1 MRAAVFDR
9 PGEPIRVERLPDP
22 EPGPGDVLVRV
33 GRAGICG
40 TDLAMTSDSLLT
52 YGPGPFGHEF
62 AGEVVAVGA
71 GVDRARIGE
80 LVACLPVT
88 PCGGCPGCASGYALT
103 CAAPR
108 GGAAGFAELAAVP
121 AAGAI
126 ALPRT
131 LGPADGA
138 LVEPMA
144 CGLHAL
150 RRGRLRAGDRV
161 LVLGAGSMALS
172 AVHWA
177 RRIGAGRV
185 VVASR
190 SAHRREVAMAV
201 GADAFH
207 STAEDDPA
215 ELDALLGGPVD
226 VVAECVGKEGMVARA
241 IELVGRGGTVVSM
254 GMCMA
259 AEAVVPALCAFKEAT
274 VVFPLSYTVDE
285 FVETARA
292 FDAGRLRA
300 ELMVSDVIALDEL
313 PGTMEQLRT
322 GTRSALKVL
331 VDPALG

>member
-9 PGEPIRVERLPDP
+9 PGEPIRVEQLPDP
-22 EPGPGDVLVRV
+22 EPGPGEVLVRV
-33 GRAGICG
+33 GRCGVCG
-40 TDLAMTSDSLLT
+40 TDVAMTSDALVT

-62 AGEVVAVGA
+62 AGEVVDVGP
-71 GVDRARIGE
+71 GVDRARTGQH
-80 LVACLPVT
+80 VACLPVT
-88 PCGGCPGCASGYALT
+88 PCGDCAGCASGYALT

-108 GGAAGFAELAAVP
+108 GGAAGFAELAVVPADGAVP
-121 AAGAI
+121 
-126 ALPRT
+126 LPGS
-131 LGPADGA
+131 LSPADGA

-150 RRGRLRAGDRV
+150 RMGRLRVGDRV

-177 RRIGAGRV
+177 RRMGAGRV

-190 SAHRREVAMAV
+190 SAHRREVVMAL

-226 VVAECVGKEGMVARA
+226 LVAECIGKEGAVARA
-241 IELVGRGGTVVSM
+241 VELVGRGGTVVSM

-259 AEAVVPALCAFKEAT
+259 AETVVPALCAFKEASL
-274 VVFPLSYTVDE
+274 VFPLGYTVGE
-285 FVETARA
+285 FVESARA
-292 FDAGRLRA
+292 FDAGRLSA
-300 ELMVSDVIALDEL
+300 ELMVSDVIALDAL
-313 PGTMEQLRT
+313 PATMEQLRA

>member
-9 PGEPIRVERLPDP
+9 PGQPIRIERLPDP

-40 TDLAMTSDSLLT
+40 TDVAMTSESLIT

-62 AGEVVAVGA
+62 AGEVVDVGRE
-71 GVDRARIGE
+71 VDRARIGE

-88 PCGGCPGCASGYALT
+88 GCGGCPGCASGYALT

-108 GGAAGFAELAAVP
+108 GGGAGFAELAVVP
-121 AAGAI
+121 ADGAI
-126 ALPRT
+126 PLPRS
-131 LGPADGA
+131 LSPADGA

-150 RRGRLRAGDRV
+150 RMGRLRAGDRV

-177 RRIGAGRV
+177 RQLGAGRV

-190 SAHRREVAMAV
+190 SAHRRDVALAV

-207 STAEDDPA
+207 SSADDDPA
-215 ELDALLGGPVD
+215 ELEPALGGPAD

-241 IELVGRGGTVVSM
+241 VELVGRGGTVVSM
-254 GMCMA
+254 GMCMGG
-259 AEAVVPALCAFKEAT
+259 ETVVPALCSFKEAT
-274 VVFPLSYTVDE
+274 LVFPLSYTVDE
-285 FVETARA
+285 FVASARA
-292 FDAGRLRA
+292 FEAGQLGA
-300 ELMVSDVIALDEL
+300 ELLVSDVIALEQL
-313 PGTMEQLRT
+313 PGVMEQLRA
-322 GTRSALKVL
+322 GTRRALKVL
-331 VDPALG
+331 VDPSA

>member
-9 PGEPIRVERLPDP
+9 PGQPIRVEQLPDP
-22 EPGPGDVLVRV
+22 RPGPGEVLVRV
-33 GRAGICG
+33 GRAGVCG
-40 TDLAMTSDSLLT
+40 TDVAMTSDSLMT

-62 AGEVVAVGA
+62 AGEVVEVGS
-71 GVDRARIGE
+71 GVDRARLGE
-80 LVACLPVT
+80 VVACLPVT
-88 PCGGCPGCASGYALT
+88 PCGNCPGCATGYALT

-108 GGAAGFAELAAVP
+108 SGAAGFAEFAVVPADGAVP
-121 AAGAI
+121 
-126 ALPRT
+126 LPRS
-131 LGPADGA
+131 LSLADGA

-172 AVHWA
+172 AVYWA
-177 RRIGAGRV
+177 RQMGAGRV

-190 SAHRREVAMAV
+190 SGHRREVAMAV

-207 STAEDDPA
+207 SSVEDDPA
-215 ELDALLGGPVD
+215 ALDEALGGPPD
-226 VVAECVGKEGMVARA
+226 VVAECVGAAGMVARA

-254 GMCMA
+254 GMCMG
-259 AEAVVPALCAFKEAT
+259 AETVVPALCAFKEAS

-285 FVETARA
+285 FVASARA
-292 FDAGRLRA
+292 FEAGRLSA
-300 ELMVSDVIALDEL
+300 ELMVSDVIALEQL
-313 PGTMEQLRT
+313 PGTMEQLRA

-331 VDPALG
+331 VDPGA